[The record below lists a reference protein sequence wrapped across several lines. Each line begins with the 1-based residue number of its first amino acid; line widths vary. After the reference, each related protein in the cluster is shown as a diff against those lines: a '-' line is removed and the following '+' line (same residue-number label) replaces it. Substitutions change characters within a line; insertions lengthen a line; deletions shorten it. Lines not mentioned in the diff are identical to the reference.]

1 MIYKDEDLSNL
12 LCLKS
17 WLNPCS
23 FATLEI
29 VKREAMYKTAL
40 NEKAL
45 FLNDE
50 KSTLFLAFEIKEI
63 FSKVTF
69 DFFEVMLVLVC
80 ALNGSFVAL
89 LLCITQ

>member
-1 MIYKDEDLSNL
+1 MSYKDEDLSNL

-29 VKREAMYKTAL
+29 VKRQAVYKTAL

-50 KSTLFLAFEIKEI
+50 KNNLFLAFEIKENL
-63 FSKVTF
+63 SEVTF

-80 ALNGSFVAL
+80 ALNCSSVAL
-89 LLCITQ
+89 FLCITQ